1 MKEDHEKRSSM
12 KDHKSLW
19 RRIINED
26 HDGEPIKKIR
36 QRIIRRSETKIVK
49 EDEMTMKRA

>member
-12 KDHKSLW
+12 EDHKRSW

-26 HDGEPIKKIR
+26 QDGEPRKKIR
-36 QRIIRRSETKIVK
+36 QRIIRRSE
-49 EDEMTMKRA
+49 ERL